1 MENPRWLKMYF
12 LLKMG
17 DSKKYQVS
25 FQGCRRPFHQ
35 QLPPFHQQLP
45 YLPFISAQDFGPAS
59 PQSAAASFSAPVVPE
74 TSDNTDKKATSDSR
88 DSCLGSYL
96 CKSYFPSL
104 PNTDRE
110 DRCLEPQTPPEGMT
124 GGWLGRLGFGGS
136 GKWIAIAG
144 SSWDIR
150 PLRWLVNQQKPGLVM
165 VRTDDQ
171 LLNYTI
177 FHEPPSRDITDV
189 TTKVVVW

>member
-1 MENPRWLKMYF
+1 MYF

-110 DRCLEPQTPPEGMT
+110 DRCFGAPNTSRRYDWRMAGTTRVWWLMQVNSYSWIQLGYKTIAVTCKSTKT
-124 GGWLGRLGFGGS
+124 GVSNG
-136 GKWIAIAG
+136 
-144 SSWDIR
+144 
-150 PLRWLVNQQKPGLVM
+150 
-165 VRTDDQ
+165 
-171 LLNYTI
+171 
-177 FHEPPSRDITDV
+177 
-189 TTKVVVW
+189 